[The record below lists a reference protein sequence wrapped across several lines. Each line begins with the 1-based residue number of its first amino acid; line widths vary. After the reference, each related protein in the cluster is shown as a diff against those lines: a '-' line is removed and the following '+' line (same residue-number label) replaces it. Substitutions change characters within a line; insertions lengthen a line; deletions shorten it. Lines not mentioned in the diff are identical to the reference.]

1 MNLCDIR
8 EVKALLERHGF
19 RFSKAKGQNFLIQD
33 WVPKEIVR
41 QAGVM
46 PDSCVL
52 EVGPGIGPLTRELCA
67 AAKKVVAVEVD
78 ESLRPILA
86 ETLSGCKNLT
96 LRFGDILKEDLP
108 SLVRE
113 AFGESRP
120 MACANLPY
128 YITSPILSRL
138 LESRCFSSVTVMVQ
152 KEVAERICA
161 APGTPDYSAFT
172 VFCQYHAM
180 PRRLFDVPPDCF
192 LPQPKVIS
200 SVLRLDLRG
209 APVCEV
215 LDESLFF
222 RVVKASF
229 SVRRKTLL
237 NGLAMGFPHLGKAA
251 LSEILTSCGF
261 PANIRGETLDIPGF
275 ALLANAISRRAAV

>member
-41 QAGVM
+41 QGGVM

-120 MACANLPY
+120 MACCQPSLLHHFPHPLQAAGKPLFFLRHGDGAKRGGRADLCRPRHPGLQRLY
-128 YITSPILSRL
+128 RL
-138 LESRCFSSVTVMVQ
+138 LPVPRHAQ
-152 KEVAERICA
+152 
-161 APGTPDYSAFT
+161 AP
-172 VFCQYHAM
+172 
-180 PRRLFDVPPDCF
+180 L
-192 LPQPKVIS
+192 
-200 SVLRLDLRG
+200 
-209 APVCEV
+209 
-215 LDESLFF
+215 
-222 RVVKASF
+222 
-229 SVRRKTLL
+229 
-237 NGLAMGFPHLGKAA
+237 
-251 LSEILTSCGF
+251 
-261 PANIRGETLDIPGF
+261 
-275 ALLANAISRRAAV
+275 